1 VGHRRSAV
9 RGATA
14 LVGAL
19 LLAACSAG
27 SGENALPPPVGVAT
41 QTPKSTASKAA
52 APLAPKVTVTPASTQ
67 AEPEPP
73 GLVPLA
79 APRAPSEF
87 AGDEGEFVRAAR
99 GTLTEEKVKT
109 KLSDSKLLTLGREFC
124 SVLSGGGLLTTK
136 VDHWAGSRD
145 LKKGV
150 DTAIVLAAQRALC
163 GDLIEGYTRLQSS
176 EYPEP
181 TAAEKADLA
190 RFVTALDQPD
200 LHPVI
205 AQIADADV
213 AGDAADACAMDLDSE
228 WWNSS
233 EAKRLE
239 GGLTEQGRMA
249 YVVGLVSAYCPDRVD
264 RVIDSLEDWTG

>member
-1 VGHRRSAV
+1 MGHRRSAV
-9 RGATA
+9 RAAAA

-52 APLAPKVTVTPASTQ
+52 APLAPKVTVTPATPT
-67 AEPEPP
+67 EPEQP

-87 AGDEGEFVRAAR
+87 AGDETEFVRAAR
-99 GTLTEEKVKT
+99 GTLTEEKVET

-150 DTAIVLAAQRALC
+150 DAAIVLAAQRALC
-163 GDLIEGYTRLQSS
+163 ADLIEGYTRLQSS

-205 AQIADADV
+205 AQITDPDV
-213 AGDAADACAMDLDSE
+213 AGDAADACAMDYDSE

-233 EAKRLE
+233 AAKRLE
-239 GGLTEQGRMA
+239 GGLTAQGRMA